1 MGHLTEHQSL
11 LSIVTTTIETRY
23 SLCEN
28 FPSCVHFTSRF
39 TIPSSPT
46 VSVTFLLLSAP
57 GQAPKASASRCMYT
71 FKSSGATAS
80 SNLICFQA
88 PSYSS
93 QISASNPCFNTA
105 SLFGWRVAVLFTGR
119 LRVIQRRLGI
129 LGLLG
134 CRRGPPWP
142 NQQCDIVNAP
152 FSRTRLKSQR
162 YFISTHSIVTL

>member
-11 LSIVTTTIETRY
+11 LSIVTTTIETQY
-23 SLCEN
+23 SLCE
-28 FPSCVHFTSRF
+28 
-39 TIPSSPT
+39 
-46 VSVTFLLLSAP
+46 TFLLCALHFTLHNTEFTKNFGHIPAAP

-80 SNLICFQA
+80 SNLICLQA

-105 SLFGWRVAVLFTGR
+105 SLFRWRVAVLFTGR

-152 FSRTRLKSQR
+152 FQE
-162 YFISTHSIVTL
+162 

>member
-11 LSIVTTTIETRY
+11 LSIVTTTIETQY
-23 SLCEN
+23 SLCET
-28 FPSCVHFTSRF
+28 FPLVCTSLHRF

-46 VSVTFLLLSAP
+46 ISVTFLLLLHLAKLQKLQLQDACTP
-57 GQAPKASASRCMYT
+57 LNL
-71 FKSSGATAS
+71 SGATAS

-119 LRVIQRRLGI
+119 LRVIQQRLGI

-152 FSRTRLKSQR
+152 LQERG
-162 YFISTHSIVTL
+162 